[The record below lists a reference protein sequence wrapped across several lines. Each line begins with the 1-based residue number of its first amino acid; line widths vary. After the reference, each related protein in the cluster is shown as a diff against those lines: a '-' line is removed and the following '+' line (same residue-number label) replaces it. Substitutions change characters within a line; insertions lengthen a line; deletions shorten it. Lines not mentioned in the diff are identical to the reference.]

1 MIPGGQSLEVVATG
15 LVVESENIGPLKH
28 KSSFMLL
35 HDQQRQ
41 QSLKLYTMKIGMW
54 A

>member
-28 KSSFMLL
+28 KYNSLFLL
-35 HDQQRQ
+35 DQQISRHEDCLP
-41 QSLKLYTMKIGMW
+41 LK
-54 A
+54 